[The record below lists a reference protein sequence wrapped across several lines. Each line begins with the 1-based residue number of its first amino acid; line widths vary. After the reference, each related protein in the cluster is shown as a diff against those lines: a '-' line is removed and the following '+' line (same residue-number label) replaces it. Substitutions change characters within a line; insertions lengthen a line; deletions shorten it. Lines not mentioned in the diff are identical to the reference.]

1 MRRRSLRLES
11 PRVFRGSDAMN
22 LYPTTHH
29 WTKGKI
35 KFEIDGGGESR
46 TTLIGPV
53 YTSVIVS
60 VSWKA
65 LEMIR

>member
-1 MRRRSLRLES
+1 
-11 PRVFRGSDAMN
+11 MN